1 MAEDKENKVNHM
13 IKLIVSDEMFEDFA
27 KLSDYKEKPIEDLI
41 YEMLD
46 DSIAQGYRDVL
57 SDIAWA
63 QIEKR
68 EAEEVQNRRR
78 AFKVVSD
85 KEKE

>member
-27 KLSDYKEKPIEDLI
+27 KLSECKEKPMEDLI

-57 SDIAWA
+57 SDIAWT

-85 KEKE
+85 EEKE

>member
-27 KLSDYKEKPIEDLI
+27 KLSDYKEKPMEDLI

-46 DSIAQGYRDVL
+46 DAIAQGYRDVL

-85 KEKE
+85 EEKE